1 MTNSKKDTFLP
12 ETENWLQTRKANEQK
27 LQEAGV
33 WNASQEHDA
42 CGVGFVASVDGLSLI
57 HI

>member
-27 LQEAGV
+27 LREAGV
-33 WNASQEHDA
+33 WNASFSKPFNREPVEGNGH
-42 CGVGFVASVDGLSLI
+42 G
-57 HI
+57 